1 MILLQRRYNDI
12 ATEKEA
18 LIKDKMVMSQGKRD
32 SYREY

>member
-18 LIKDKMVMSQGKRD
+18 LIKDKNGDVTGKKR
-32 SYREY
+32 

>member
-18 LIKDKMVMSQGKRD
+18 LIKDINSDVTGKKR
-32 SYREY
+32 